1 MILFNTYKRAQ
12 INLPERK
19 RKVRFIAWIK
29 VSLSYIAQI
38 VGQEI
43 QFWEQTLTDA
53 RMTPQIIYLE
63 KFLNDRYGTT
73 EIRIVEGYEYG
84 PYCWYSGPPAGEI
97 DMFMIEPDN
106 YCYSTVI
113 GATVDFVVQVPRA
126 LESECNVI
134 AAYVTKYKLAGKI
147 FIIQLI

>member
-1 MILFNTYKRAQ
+1 M
-12 INLPERK
+12 LPERR

-38 VGQEI
+38 VEQEI
-43 QFWEQTLTDA
+43 MFWEQTALDA

-63 KFLNDRYGTT
+63 RFLNNRYGRTD
-73 EIRIVEGYEYG
+73 IRIAEGYEYG
-84 PYCWYSGPPAGEI
+84 PYCFFAGPPAGEI
-97 DMFMIEPDN
+97 DLFMVEPDN
-106 YCYSTVI
+106 YCYSTAI

-126 LESECNVI
+126 LASECNVI
-134 AAYVTKYKLAGKI
+134 AAYVQKYKLAGKI